1 MSAPDLNPNHGEAPG
16 GMGWTAGM
24 SDTDLR
30 QTMLAAMRLLLG
42 LAAVGTVLLW
52 WKLGWQ
58 SAALLLIG
66 AAIAAASLW
75 EWMRLITL
83 MNHAMD
89 ASASGA
95 PGARPM
101 GLTVVGFFLRIGLTV
116 GVLYVSLKYL
126 NGTAFALLAGIG
138 LGLFS
143 LMVEALRLV
152 KRWTV

>member
-1 MSAPDLNPNHGEAPG
+1 MSTEAPG
-16 GMGWTAGM
+16 GMGWTAGL
-24 SDTDLR
+24 SDNDLR
-30 QTMLAAMRLLLG
+30 QTMLAAMRLLVG
-42 LAAVGTVLLW
+42 LAFAATLLLW

-66 AAIAAASLW
+66 AAISAASLW

-89 ASASGA
+89 AAAAGGSS
-95 PGARPM
+95 ARPM
-101 GLTVVGFFLRIGLTV
+101 GLTIMGFFLRIGLTV

-143 LMVEALRLV
+143 LMVEALRLL

>member
-1 MSAPDLNPNHGEAPG
+1 MSTEAPG
-16 GMGWTAGM
+16 GMGWTAGL
-24 SDTDLR
+24 SDNDLR
-30 QTMLAAMRLLLG
+30 QTMLAAMRLLVG
-42 LAAVGTVLLW
+42 LAFAATLLLW

-66 AAIAAASLW
+66 AAISAASLW

-89 ASASGA
+89 AAAAGGSF
-95 PGARPM
+95 ARPM
-101 GLTVVGFFLRIGLTV
+101 GLTIMGFFLRIGLTV

-143 LMVEALRLV
+143 LMVEALRLL

>member
-1 MSAPDLNPNHGEAPG
+1 MSTEAPG
-16 GMGWTAGM
+16 GMGWTAGL
-24 SDTDLR
+24 SDSDLR
-30 QTMLAAMRLLLG
+30 QTMLAAMRLLVG
-42 LAAVGTVLLW
+42 LAFAGALIFW

-58 SAALLLIG
+58 SAVLLLIG
-66 AAIAAASLW
+66 AAISAASLW

-89 ASASGA
+89 AGAAGGSA
-95 PGARPM
+95 ARPI
-101 GLTVVGFFLRIGLTV
+101 GLTIVGFFLRIGLTV

-143 LMVEALRLV
+143 LMVEALRLL

>member
-1 MSAPDLNPNHGEAPG
+1 MSTEAPG
-16 GMGWTAGM
+16 GLGWTAGL
-24 SDTDLR
+24 SDNDLR
-30 QTMLAAMRLLLG
+30 QTMLAAMRLLVI
-42 LAAVGTVLLW
+42 LAFVATLLFW

-58 SAALLLIG
+58 SAVLLLIG
-66 AAIAAASLW
+66 AAISAASLW

-83 MNHAMD
+83 MNNAMD
-89 ASASGA
+89 ATGA
-95 PGARPM
+95 GGPGARPM
-101 GLTVVGFFLRIGLTV
+101 GLTIAGFFLRIGLTV

-143 LMVEALRLV
+143 LMAEALRLL

>member
-1 MSAPDLNPNHGEAPG
+1 MSTEAPG
-16 GMGWTAGM
+16 GLGWTAGL
-24 SDTDLR
+24 SDNDLR
-30 QTMLAAMRLLLG
+30 QTMLAAMRLLVI
-42 LAAVGTVLLW
+42 LAFVATLLFW

-58 SAALLLIG
+58 SAVLLLIG
-66 AAIAAASLW
+66 AAISAASLW

-83 MNHAMD
+83 MNNAMD
-89 ASASGA
+89 ATAAGGSA
-95 PGARPM
+95 ARPM
-101 GLTVVGFFLRIGLTV
+101 GLTIAGFFLRIGLTV

-143 LMVEALRLV
+143 LMVEALRLL